1 MIYAKWALGLTV
13 LIAQQHGGV
22 DALRAA
28 SSNINNN
35 IAATTEQAH
44 AAPTTINDTKDMI
57 NADAA
62 RGRELGY
69 VPINTCLTEEHC
81 NKARQ
86 RMGVDTIYYYVDDL

>member
-13 LIAQQHGGV
+13 LIAQQHQYGSV

-28 SSNINNN
+28 ASSNNNSVEDIFDN
-35 IAATTEQAH
+35 S
-44 AAPTTINDTKDMI
+44 
-57 NADAA
+57 A
-62 RGRELGY
+62 RRELGNY

-86 RMGVDTIYYYVDDL
+86 RMGVDDLYYYVNDL